1 VTGTDARDL
10 AEHPFFAGL
19 DPAALALI
27 ARCAHDVRF
36 EPGDV
41 VFRTGEPADAFYVLR
56 AGDLALEVHD
66 PARGGLVLD
75 TVHAG
80 EVAGW
85 SWLVP
90 PHRWMFD
97 ARAVSPISAMAF
109 DAVCL
114 RGRCEADPA
123 LGYALLQ
130 RVAHVMYERMQDAR
144 VRLLDLYGGRG

>member
-41 VFRTGEPADAFYVLR
+41 VFRTGEPADAFYVLQ

-97 ARAVSPISAMAF
+97 ARAVSPISAIAF